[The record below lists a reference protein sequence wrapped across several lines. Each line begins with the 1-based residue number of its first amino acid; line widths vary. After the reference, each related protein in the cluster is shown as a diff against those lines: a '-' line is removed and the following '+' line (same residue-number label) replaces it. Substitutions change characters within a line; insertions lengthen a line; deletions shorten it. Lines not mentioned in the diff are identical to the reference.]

1 MTRKKLSA
9 TVSSVI
15 AAMTLVGCSGNVQ
28 NAVDVDPKNNKAIT
42 ADDQTAFK
50 LAAAE
55 ILTVEFDDG
64 TEPRV
69 NVIKPERGSTTK
81 TVVKPTPKLVKRTPV
96 KQAQTPYREDTWRQ
110 IYRGFRIP
118 NYNREPRV
126 QQFINKFSRHPKHLT
141 RMSERANPYLPYVV
155 EEIRKRGMPSELAL
169 LPFVESSF
177 RPHAYSHAHAAGL
190 WQFIPETG
198 RRYGLKQT
206 PAFDGRYDPFLATK
220 AALGYLK
227 DLNRQFNGDWLLALA
242 GYNCGENRVQREI
255 DKNRAAG
262 RPTDFW
268 NLDLPEETR
277 QYVPRLLA
285 YKEIYRQPARYRLT
299 LPERNPRS
307 EPIRTNVNKAID
319 LRKVAQHAGLPS
331 NTLTRINLAYKTG
344 ISTPDIQKGEI
355 NLPRPHANRLLK
367 IIRGIPELP
376 DSVVQ
381 QANRKAKKKVV
392 IAQAK
397 RKAKKKVVIASA
409 KKIKKSSRK
418 KSSKKS
424 IRAKKPQQRIVMH
437 RVRRGE
443 TLVRI
448 AKRYGVSIHRIMRM
462 NKLRSTRL
470 KAGKRLKVNV
480 KSRRG

>member
-1 MTRKKLSA
+1 MTRTKLSV

-15 AAMTLVGCSGNVQ
+15 AAMTLVGCSGNMK
-28 NAVDVDPKNNKAIT
+28 NTVDVDSKKNKTLAT
-42 ADDQTAFK
+42 AEKTEFF
-50 LAAAE
+50 LAAAD
-55 ILTVEFDDG
+55 IQTVEFDDG

-69 NVIKPERGSTTK
+69 TVIKPKQRLATPAKVTK
-81 TVVKPTPKLVKRTPV
+81 VTIKPKPRQR
-96 KQAQTPYREDTWRQ
+96 QAQSSHRSDTWRQ
-110 IYRGFRIP
+110 IYGGFRIP

-126 QQFINKFSRHPKHLT
+126 QQFINKLSRHPKHLT
-141 RMSERANPYLPYVV
+141 RMSQRANPYLPYIVN
-155 EEIRKRGMPSELAL
+155 EIKKRGMPSEIAL

-198 RRYGLKQT
+198 KRYGLKQT
-206 PAFDGRYDPFLATK
+206 STFDGRYDPFLSTQ
-220 AALGYLK
+220 AALGYLTK
-227 DLNRQFNGDWLLALA
+227 LNRQFKGDWLLALA
-242 GYNCGENRVQREI
+242 AYNCGENRVEREI
-255 DKNRAAG
+255 KKNRAAG

-268 NLDLPEETR
+268 NLDLPSETR

-285 YKEIYRQPARYRLT
+285 YKEIYRQPARYRIT

-331 NTLTRINLAYKTG
+331 NTLTSINLAYKTG
-344 ISTPDIQKGEI
+344 ISTPSIQKGEI
-355 NLPRPHANRLLK
+355 NFPRPHANRLLK

-376 DSVVQ
+376 DSVVR
-381 QANRKAKKKVV
+381 QANRKATKK
-392 IAQAK
+392 I
-397 RKAKKKVVIASA
+397 VIASA
-409 KKIKKSSRK
+409 KKVKKASK
-418 KSSKKS
+418 KRSSKKS
-424 IRAKKPQQRIVMH
+424 LRAKKPKLRIVTH

-462 NKLRSTRL
+462 NKLKSSRVQ
-470 KAGKRLKVNV
+470 AGKRLKVNTTV
-480 KSRRG
+480 RSRRG

>member
-28 NAVDVDPKNNKAIT
+28 NAVEVDPKNNKT
-42 ADDQTAFK
+42 VTTDDQTAFT
-50 LAAAE
+50 LAAAD
-55 ILTVEFDDG
+55 IQTVEFDDG

-69 NVIKPERGSTTK
+69 TVIKPERGSTTAPA
-81 TVVKPTPKLVKRTPV
+81 VAVAPTPKKA
-96 KQAQTPYREDTWRQ
+96 KQAQASYREDTWRQ

-118 NYNREPRV
+118 NYNRQPRV
-126 QQFINKFSRHPKHLT
+126 QQFIHKFSRHPTQLT
-141 RMSERANPYLPYVV
+141 RMSERANPYLPYIV

-198 RRYGLKQT
+198 KRYGLKQT

-285 YKEIYRQPARYRLT
+285 YKEIYRQPARYRIT

-319 LRKVAQHAGLPS
+319 LREVATRAGLPS

-344 ISTPDIQKGEI
+344 ISTPSIQKGEI
-355 NLPRPHANRLLK
+355 NFPRPHANRLLK
-367 IIRGIPELP
+367 IIHGIPELP

-381 QANRKAKKKVV
+381 QANRKAKKKL
-392 IAQAK
+392 
-397 RKAKKKVVIASA
+397 VIASA
-409 KKIKKSSRK
+409 KKVKKSSK
-418 KSSKKS
+418 KKARKKS
-424 IRAKKPQQRIVMH
+424 IRAKKPKQRIVTH